1 MPVSVSPE
9 GPGASV
15 IQLFVSGLRY
25 LSHGPRWGRGGCILG
40 ERHFLP
46 APDLGATIFP
56 LVVPQH
62 LLPDLVFATCARLG
76 EVSKAAFRLNL
87 RTLLRRAQPKSL
99 DLNHA
104 LNFVQFVLDEIAQQ
118 AALQCIVIL
127 DLGGKS
133 RIYDE

>member
-1 MPVSVSPE
+1 MGSWRLY
-9 GPGASV
+9 PGRTPFLAGSRFRCNDISACSSTALASWPGV
-15 IQLFVSGLRY
+15 
-25 LSHGPRWGRGGCILG
+25 
-40 ERHFLP
+40 RHL
-46 APDLGATIFP
+46 
-56 LVVPQH
+56 
-62 LLPDLVFATCARLG
+62 RLG

-127 DLGGKS
+127 DLGRTRGKS